1 MAASEPDSDGIITR
15 QLLKSQSGEFD
26 VESIHTISLHS
37 AGIHDLGSIS
47 ECTSLE
53 RLDLSYNNVA
63 RLHKLAGLSS
73 LTTLN
78 LSANRITSL
87 DGLQSLEN
95 LQKLNV
101 SGNLIG
107 SVDALRC
114 LTALDKM
121 TSLRLC
127 DKASGLTNPMCNSSY
142 VDEVRSMLPILLN
155 LDGERIRGR
164 GSELFQ
170 ICQNMDSALNN
181 LHSVSQASEV
191 KIGDQPK
198 RSVLPDLSLVEDKKN
213 IPVVEAE
220 EQLRELLANC
230 RRVCEQAHTKFTEGT
245 DVSLASHKSHYIL
258 TISP

>member
-1 MAASEPDSDGIITR
+1 MASNETDSGGIITR
-15 QLLKSQSGEFD
+15 QLLKSHSGEFD

-37 AGIHDLGSIS
+37 AGIHDLGCIS
-47 ECTSLE
+47 ECTCLE
-53 RLDLSYNNVA
+53 RLNLSNNNVA
-63 RLHKLAGLSS
+63 RLHKLAGLTS

-114 LTALDKM
+114 LTALDKL
-121 TSLRLC
+121 TSLRLY
-127 DKASGLTNPMCNSSY
+127 DKASGLTNPMCNSNY
-142 VDEVRSMLPILLN
+142 IDEVLSMLPVLLN

-181 LHSVSQASEV
+181 LSSVKQASEV
-191 KIGDQPK
+191 NIADPPK
-198 RSVLPDLSLVEDKKN
+198 RSVLPDLSMVEDVRAAL
-213 IPVVEAE
+213 PVVEAE

-230 RRVCEQAHTKFTEGT
+230 RRVCEQAHAKFTEGT
-245 DVSLASHKSHYIL
+245 DVSLASHKALAS
-258 TISP
+258 